1 MLRITRG
8 LREKVRYLFGCT
20 SINPEVVVPFA
31 HFSFPFLSLFF
42 FFFAVLEFG
51 SVMKEIKIFILTRME
66 SWILLSV
73 AAGVFVVVSVV
84 VISGEKFASPMLSN

>member
-1 MLRITRG
+1 
-8 LREKVRYLFGCT
+8 
-20 SINPEVVVPFA
+20 
-31 HFSFPFLSLFF
+31 
-42 FFFAVLEFG
+42 
-51 SVMKEIKIFILTRME
+51 MKEIKIFILTRME